1 MGAPE
6 KPLSISLFALCTF
19 AVFFSACSAISSA
32 AGGEKSVDK
41 IKITIIM
48 VILNYGVITAGR
60 FSMLTIQDYIP
71 VTKAKSNLLDI
82 IRKIEGSDD
91 AIAITKNGVPEA
103 VILSVSKFE
112 GLMETIDI
120 LSDEKAMKSIR
131 RSIKEARD
139 GKWLDFD
146 EVFAE

>member
-1 MGAPE
+1 M
-6 KPLSISLFALCTF
+6 
-19 AVFFSACSAISSA
+19 
-32 AGGEKSVDK
+32 
-41 IKITIIM
+41 IIQHQG
-48 VILNYGVITAGR
+48 LKTARR

-71 VTKAKSNLLDI
+71 VTKAKSTLLDI

-103 VILSVSKFE
+103 VILSIAKFE

-131 RSIKEARD
+131 KSIKEARD

>member
-1 MGAPE
+1 
-6 KPLSISLFALCTF
+6 
-19 AVFFSACSAISSA
+19 
-32 AGGEKSVDK
+32 
-41 IKITIIM
+41 
-48 VILNYGVITAGR
+48 
-60 FSMLTIQDYIP
+60 MLTIQDYIP